1 MTQVAGQ
8 AAPVVAHGTDCAAG
22 HMTVARLGSLLI
34 AGMLGLVC
42 SAVATVAQNST
53 SDAQL
58 IVRSTGVS
66 GMAPVAFDL
75 TQKSTQRFALILGN
89 GDYDN
94 VGDLPNAVAD
104 ARLLAQTLRQSDYT
118 VSEHYDLNKRGF
130 EAVMREMLF
139 EVEFGAEVLVFYA
152 GHGVQVGG
160 RNYILP
166 TDSNVTSV
174 YDLPFETVSLQSIL
188 ALASSR
194 ARSVVAILDSCREN
208 PFPDKE
214 LSVNLDGVPASV
226 RNGFNTQESP
236 INSLIVFSTSPGAV
250 ALDGVGDNSPFTEAM
265 VEAISA
271 RPEASFDDLLK
282 DIRRNVYQ
290 STGQRQ
296 LPWQSSSLIEPVYL
310 ARQEGQTAWRVD
322 TAAANVAEGQ
332 KALPIAVTGTLNP
345 KVRVGLNL
353 TSQDTSPAGLTLL
366 SQPSA
371 GRIEV
376 QREGRLLEVPQNA
389 ALRADDMA
397 NLYYRP
403 ASQIVHAGVGTA
415 GTLSDRFDIGSVSGR
430 QSVDVAL
437 TVDPC
442 DREAG
447 DHLDPEGVGFAVY
460 PNEID
465 LEAALAACTA
475 AVAGDPKSGRF
486 QYQLGRVFLASG
498 KIDAAEAAYLK
509 ARDLGH
515 TRAFQGLGLL
525 EIARVEATKGRL
537 SGRASERAIS
547 FFAAGVARGDP
558 YAYHSLGLQLLRYPT
573 SGAEQLRG
581 FELLSRALELGHTFS
596 MNALGLYFLD
606 ESSAHY
612 DPKRGLRYLQ
622 GSAAR
627 DDIYGIAN
635 MGFVAANG
643 LAGEPKDAELAR
655 DLFEQAAAGGHPTA
669 PTSLG
674 RLYIG
679 GALQSGADAV
689 QAVKWYD
696 EGLKRGDSWG
706 GANAAWVLTN
716 RTPAGF
722 ALHDAAVR
730 AAKSATLRNPQAR
743 KAALEILTGLSAK
756 ALDGGAQALMR
767 DLGVDIEIDG
777 SFGPQSR
784 QKLEEFLHVTGRSIP
799 ASRQDRLMV
808 LAQIF
813 WERSKFRVDLF

>member
-1 MTQVAGQ
+1 
-8 AAPVVAHGTDCAAG
+8 
-22 HMTVARLGSLLI
+22 MTVARLGSLLI
-34 AGMLGLVC
+34 ACMFGLQC
-42 SAVATVAQNST
+42 STVSVAAQETT
-53 SDAQL
+53 SDEQL

-66 GMAPVAFDL
+66 GIAPVAFDL
-75 TQKSTQRFALILGN
+75 NKESTQRFALILGN

-104 ARLLAQTLRQSDYT
+104 AKLLARTLRQSDYT
-118 VSEHYDLNKRGF
+118 VSEHYDLDKRGF

-265 VEAISA
+265 VAAIAA
-271 RPEASFDDLLK
+271 RPDASFDDLLK
-282 DIRRNVYQ
+282 EIRRNVYQ
-290 STGQRQ
+290 RTGQRQ

-310 ARQEGQTAWRVD
+310 ARQESRSGWVVEKDEGAVTAGQ
-322 TAAANVAEGQ
+322 AAV
-332 KALPIAVTGTLNP
+332 PITVTGTLNP
-345 KVRVGLNL
+345 KVRVGINL
-353 TSQDTSPAGLTLL
+353 PSETGSPAGLTLL
-366 SQPSA
+366 SHPSS

-376 QREGRLLEVPQNA
+376 QRDGRLLEVPQNA
-389 ALRADDMA
+389 ALRSEDMA

-403 ASQIVHAGVGTA
+403 ASQVVRSDTGGT
-415 GTLSDRFDIGSVSGR
+415 GSVRDTFDIGSRNGR
-430 QSVDVAL
+430 QSVDVSL

-465 LEAALAACTA
+465 LKTALAACEA
-475 AVAGDPKSGRF
+475 AVSGNPQSGRF
-486 QYQLGRVFLASG
+486 QYQLGRALLAKG
-498 KIDAAEAAYLK
+498 DMDGAEAAYIK

-537 SGRASERAIS
+537 SGRASERAINY
-547 FFAAGVARGDP
+547 FAAGVARGDP

-606 ESSAHY
+606 ETGAHY

-635 MGFVAANG
+635 MGFVAVNG
-643 LAGEPKDAELAR
+643 LAGERKDADLAR
-655 DLFEQAAAGGHPTA
+655 TLFEQAAAGGHPTA

-674 RLYIG
+674 RLYVSG
-679 GALQSGADAV
+679 DLPGGADAA

-706 GANAAWVLTN
+706 GANAAWVIAN
-716 RTPAGF
+716 RAPAGF

-743 KAALEILTGLSAK
+743 KAALDVLAGLSAS

-767 DLGVDIEIDG
+767 DLGVDIQIDG
-777 SFGPQSR
+777 AFGPQSR
-784 QKLEEFLHVTGRSIP
+784 EKLEEFLNVTGRSIP
-799 ASRQDRLMV
+799 ANRQDRLMV
-808 LAQIF
+808 LAQIY

>member
-1 MTQVAGQ
+1 M
-8 AAPVVAHGTDCAAG
+8 AAVVAHGTDCNPG
-22 HMTVARLGSLLI
+22 DMTLVRLGTLLI
-34 AGMLGLVC
+34 ACMFGLVC
-42 SAVATVAQNST
+42 SNVSALAQNTT
-53 SDAQL
+53 SDEHL

-66 GMAPVAFDL
+66 GIAPVSFDL
-75 TQKSTQRFALILGN
+75 NKKSSQRFALVLGN
-89 GDYDN
+89 GAYEN

-104 ARLLAQTLRQSDYT
+104 AQLLAQTLRQSDYT

-265 VEAISA
+265 VEAISD

-290 STGQRQ
+290 RTGQRQ
-296 LPWQSSSLIEPVYL
+296 LPWQSSSLIEPIYL
-310 ARQEGQTAWRVD
+310 ARQETQPSWSLDQG
-322 TAAANVAEGQ
+322 
-332 KALPIAVTGTLNP
+332 KATEEAVQQAVPISVTGTLNP
-345 KVRVGLNL
+345 KVRVAINL
-353 TSQDTSPAGLTLL
+353 PSETGSPAGLTLL
-366 SQPSA
+366 SHPSS

-376 QREGRLLEVPQNA
+376 QRSGRLLEVPQNA
-389 ALRADDMA
+389 SLKSDDMA

-403 ASQIVHAGVGTA
+403 ASQNVQEGIGGATK
-415 GTLSDRFDIGSVSGR
+415 LSDRFDIGSKGGR
-430 QSVDVAL
+430 QSVDVSL

-442 DREAG
+442 DSEAG

-465 LEAALAACTA
+465 LETALAACKA
-475 AVAGDPKSGRF
+475 AVAGDPENGRF
-486 QYQLGRVFLASG
+486 HYQVGRALLAKG
-498 KIDAAEAAYLK
+498 DMDAAETAYRQ

-537 SGRASERAIS
+537 SGRASEQAINY
-547 FFAAGVARGDP
+547 FAAGVARGDP

-573 SGAEQLRG
+573 SPAEQLRG

-606 ESSAHY
+606 EGGAHY

-627 DDIYGIAN
+627 KDIYGIAN
-635 MGFVAANG
+635 MGFVAVNG
-643 LAGEPKDAELAR
+643 IAGERKDPDLAR
-655 DLFEQAAAGGHPTA
+655 SLFEQAAAGGHPTA

-674 RLYIG
+674 RLYISGELQG
-679 GALQSGADAV
+679 GTDAA

-696 EGLKRGDSWG
+696 EGLARGDSWG
-706 GANAAWVLTN
+706 GANAAWVIAN
-716 RTPAGF
+716 RAPAGF
-722 ALHDAAVR
+722 AVHDAAVR
-730 AAKSATLRNPQAR
+730 AAKSATLRNPEAR
-743 KAALEILTGLSAK
+743 KAALDVLAGLSGS

-784 QKLEEFLHVTGRSIP
+784 EKLEEFLRVTGRSIP
-799 ASRQDRLMV
+799 ANRQDRLMA
-808 LAQIF
+808 LAQIY